1 MEKPISVS
9 TKSVEKLIEI
19 CAEKNLILAIGY
31 NLRFYESLIY
41 FRDQLNLEVIGKPLL
56 VKSEV
61 GQFLPSWR
69 ESIDY
74 RNSVSAQRKL
84 GGGVLFELSHEI
96 DYLGWIFGKIEW
108 VRATIMQQSSLEI
121 DVEDSAF
128 LTLGIENKANPNLV
142 ANLSMDFIRHDIQRK
157 CMVIGESGTLKW
169 DGIKQEVS
177 ILKQGENSWT
187 NLLTTNNSSDNS
199 YLAEWKDFIECL
211 DTRKSPVA
219 TGRDGLKSLEVIE
232 AALES
237 APTGKQIKIQRNSIE
252 GDF

>member
-1 MEKPISVS
+1 
-9 TKSVEKLIEI
+9 
-19 CAEKNLILAIGY
+19 
-31 NLRFYESLIY
+31 
-41 FRDQLNLEVIGKPLL
+41 
-56 VKSEV
+56 
-61 GQFLPSWR
+61 
-69 ESIDY
+69 
-74 RNSVSAQRKL
+74 
-84 GGGVLFELSHEI
+84 
-96 DYLGWIFGKIEW
+96 
-108 VRATIMQQSSLEI
+108 MQQSSLEI

-157 CMVIGESGTLKW
+157 CIVIGESGTLQW

-187 NLLTTNNSSDNS
+187 NLLTTNDSSDNS

-211 DTRKSPVA
+211 DTKKSPMA

-237 APTGKQIKIQRNSIE
+237 APTGKQIKIQRHSIE